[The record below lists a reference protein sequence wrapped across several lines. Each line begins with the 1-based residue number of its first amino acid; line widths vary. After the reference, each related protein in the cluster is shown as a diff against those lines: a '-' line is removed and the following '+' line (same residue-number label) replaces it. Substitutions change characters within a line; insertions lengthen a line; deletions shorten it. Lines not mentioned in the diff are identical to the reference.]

1 MKLSRVALISGWIAC
16 AVVSWFAFDDD
27 VQRAYPSPEDL
38 DGVSILAPSAAA
50 AATPRVPHDFD
61 GDGIP
66 DFFWV
71 EYFHMEPLFRA
82 STSGLLK
89 VYSGENHSTLAA
101 LTVDT
106 PICRVSWCGDVDHNG
121 TDDLL
126 VPGHEQRLV
135 VLAAHTTNRR

>member
-1 MKLSRVALISGWIAC
+1 MKLRRIVLNSGWIVC

-27 VQRAYPSPEDL
+27 VQRAYPSPEQL
-38 DGVSILAPSAAA
+38 EGVSILAAPLTAV
-50 AATPRVPHDFD
+50 ATPRVPHDFD

-71 EYFHMEPLFRA
+71 EYFHIEPLFRT

-106 PICRVSWCGDVDHNG
+106 PMCQVAWCGDVDHNG

-126 VPGHEQRLV
+126 VPHHAELPV
-135 VLAAHTTNRR
+135 VLAAPASGRH